1 MRTTITEQIRRV
13 QNGEHLTR
21 EETRET
27 FASMMAGALEP
38 QWTAALIC
46 ALKTKGEHVD
56 ELVGAAEA
64 MRHAA
69 KRVRCD
75 RPCIDTCGTGG
86 DGIST
91 FNVSTTAAIIAAA
104 GGAVVAKHGNRTNTR
119 VSGSSEVLNEL
130 GVNLEA
136 DIPVLERCL
145 DRCNLAFMH
154 APHLHPAMVHAVPV
168 RKAIAARTMFNL
180 LGPLANPA
188 GTEFQILGVSRHE
201 HLELMASAL
210 NKLGAKRVWVVH
222 GEDGLCDLT
231 ITGKTHIC
239 ELRDGAVKM
248 HTVQPKD
255 VGLTVAPL
263 EELIVGSPSESAACV
278 RAILNKEHGPKR
290 DHAVL
295 NAAAALTVY
304 GVTET
309 LSEGVQLAI
318 QMIDSGKAQE
328 KLAQVAKESH
338 T

>member
-1 MRTTITEQIRRV
+1 MQPTIRKQIRRV
-13 QNGEHLTR
+13 QKGENLTR

-27 FASMMAGALEP
+27 FTSMMSGALEP

-46 ALKTKGEHVD
+46 ALKTKGETVD

-64 MRHAA
+64 MRQAA
-69 KRVRCD
+69 KRVSSI

-119 VSGSSEVLNEL
+119 VSGSSEVLIEL
-130 GVNLEA
+130 GINLEA
-136 DIPVLERCL
+136 DIPTLERCL
-145 DRCNLAFMH
+145 KRCNLAFMH

-168 RKAIAARTMFNL
+168 RKAIGARTMFNL

-188 GTEFQILGVSRHE
+188 GAEFQILGVSRYD
-201 HLELMASAL
+201 HLDLMANAL
-210 NKLGAKRVWVVH
+210 AKLGATRVWVVH

-239 ELRDGAVKM
+239 ELRDGAIKM
-248 HTVQPKD
+248 HTVNPGD
-255 VGLTVAPL
+255 VGLPASSL
-263 EELIVGSPSESAACV
+263 DNLIVASPSESAACV
-278 RAILNKEHGPKR
+278 RAILDGEQGPKR
-290 DHAVL
+290 NHAVL
-295 NAAAALTVY
+295 NAAAAMTVY

-309 LSEGVQLAI
+309 LKDGVELAAET
-318 QMIDSGKAQE
+318 IDSGAAKE
-328 KLAQVAKESH
+328 KLAQIARESA
-338 T
+338 

>member
-1 MRTTITEQIRRV
+1 VQTAIIEQIRRV

-21 EETRET
+21 EEARQT
-27 FASMMAGALEP
+27 FASMMTGALEP

-46 ALKTKGEHVD
+46 ALKTKGEQVD

-64 MRHAA
+64 MRQAA
-69 KRVRCD
+69 KRVRSE

-104 GGAVVAKHGNRTNTR
+104 AGAVVAKHGNRTNTR
-119 VSGSSEVLNEL
+119 VSGSSEVLKEL

-136 DIPVLERCL
+136 DIRALERCL
-145 DRCNLAFMH
+145 ERCNLAFMH
-154 APHLHPAMVHAVPV
+154 APHLHPAMVHAVAV

-188 GTEFQILGVSRHE
+188 GAEFQILGVSRRE
-201 HLELMASAL
+201 HLELMAGAL
-210 NKLGAKRVWVVH
+210 AKLGAKRVWVVH
-222 GEDGLCDLT
+222 GNDGLCDLT
-231 ITGKTHIC
+231 ITGTTQIC
-239 ELRDGAVKM
+239 ELRDGSITM
-248 HTVQPKD
+248 HTIHPSD
-255 VGLTVAPL
+255 VGLPTSPL
-263 EELIVGSPSESAACV
+263 QNLIVTSPTESAASV
-278 RAILNKEHGPKR
+278 QAILNGEHIPKR

-309 LSEGVQLAI
+309 LRDGVQLAI
-318 QMIDSGKAQE
+318 ETIDSGAAME
-328 KLAQVAKESH
+328 KLAQVVEESQG
-338 T
+338 

>member
-1 MRTTITEQIRRV
+1 MHSVITEQIRRA

-21 EETRET
+21 EETRQA
-27 FASMMAGALEP
+27 FAAMMAGSLEP
-38 QWTAALIC
+38 QWTGALVC

-64 MRHAA
+64 LRHAA
-69 KRVRCD
+69 KRVKSE

-119 VSGSSEVLNEL
+119 VSGSSEVLLEL

-136 DIPVLERCL
+136 DVSVLERCL
-145 DRCNLAFMH
+145 TNCNLAFMH

-168 RKAIAARTMFNL
+168 RKAIGVRTMFNL

-188 GTEFQILGVSRHE
+188 GAEFQILGVSRFE

-210 NKLGAKRVWVVH
+210 AKLGAKRVWVVH
-222 GEDGLCDLT
+222 GHDGLCDLT

-239 ELRDGAVKM
+239 ELRDGATKM
-248 HTVQPKD
+248 HTIEPGD
-255 VGLTVAPL
+255 VGLTVSPL
-263 EELIVGSPSESAACV
+263 ADLIVHSPAESAACV
-278 RAILNKEHGPKR
+278 RAILDKEQSPKR

-304 GVTET
+304 GVTAS
-309 LSEGVQLAI
+309 LREGVQLAI
-318 QMIDSGKAQE
+318 QVIDSGEAKK
-328 KLAQVAKESH
+328 KLTQVANESH
-338 T
+338 S